1 MPRGLRQGSK
11 IANRA
16 AKPPFTA
23 LAPFHGKLGKKGQV
37 AVSTGQNLKWADQKG
52 SQGPQGPQGEDGEQG
67 AQGVK
72 GEQGAQ
78 GVKGE
83 QGAQGIAGPIGLV
96 GPSGEQGIQGISGE
110 EGPPGIDG
118 LGLDY
123 KILTL
128 DHYSI
133 GNYVIYGTPGIIYVC
148 IADYENPNGSGSSI
162 PDPTTL
168 PTFWQ
173 ELKGVEGPTGP
184 TGAQGIAG
192 PIGPVGPSGEQGIQG
207 VSGEQGIQ
215 GVSGEQGIQGVSG
228 EQGIQGEP
236 GIQGIHYLGP
246 SSMTPSQLEAAI
258 DLLRTGGDTYP
269 TGITTMYAYT
279 GPTAAHTATSEDYM
293 LVYDAATSVTWPNG
307 QWFFQEII
315 LNGPF

>member
-72 GEQGAQ
+72 GDQGAQGVKGDQGAQ

-83 QGAQGIAGPIGLV
+83 QGAQGIAGPIGL
-96 GPSGEQGIQGISGE
+96 
-110 EGPPGIDG
+110 
-118 LGLDY
+118 
-123 KILTL
+123 
-128 DHYSI
+128 
-133 GNYVIYGTPGIIYVC
+133 
-148 IADYENPNGSGSSI
+148 
-162 PDPTTL
+162 
-168 PTFWQ
+168 
-173 ELKGVEGPTGP
+173 
-184 TGAQGIAG
+184 
-192 PIGPVGPSGEQGIQG
+192 VGPSGEQGIQG

-236 GIQGIHYLGP
+236 GIGFTSEGVWEFGSDAYQPNDYVSYEGLLYMNYVQITVSERTIPPPSLPSKWEALNGPTGPSGEQGIPGEPGIQGIHYLGNISG
-246 SSMTPSQLEAAI
+246 SSWVDISGDVITALN
-258 DLLRTGGDTYP
+258 DLSGAVYP
-269 TGITTMYAYT
+269 TGITTMYGYT
-279 GPTAAHTATSEDYM
+279 APEVSSTAHSDDFM
-293 LVYDAATSVTWPNG
+293 LVYDASGNDWWV
-307 QWFFQEII
+307 QEIT
-315 LNGPF
+315 LNGPFTAW